1 MSFDLTKVLS
11 LALAILA
18 LATLTSASLGKEL
31 TAVILS
37 TSAPNEDKTLVRA
50 LNRELELAGYCV
62 RHITITHRGDLQDLH
77 RDNVDLLVL
86 SDSST
91 LPSMSIPAIESY
103 LRMGGHVIAL
113 NTPMWRNI
121 LISYNNQL
129 MNKHDYERLKANE
142 LPQHVV
148 FDFKDRDLSRWVES
162 NYPDDTAYY
171 EIVDDGP
178 AGNRAVHVVVGNQ
191 RGWNTFL
198 CPDLDNPFPVGNT
211 LTVFS
216 ARGSKR
222 THQLGVEWTEY
233 DGSRWIAVVPL
244 STEWRSYILKPEDFK
259 YWPSNPNRGGT
270 GDCFRPEN
278 ARRFSFGVMFSHTG
292 NVGGRHEY
300 WVGPVGTSQHNSEYE
315 EYIQAKDVPVLD
327 TLSPDYKV
335 FRVTNAVALKARSDQ
350 FLQPIKSV
358 TLPKLM
364 CSPHPRPRGAGF
376 AKGGFWRWVPLM
388 DAKTKTGDWCG
399 SPVGLFLH
407 FDGAYKGGIWASFG
421 IQDPDWYRTPVA
433 LRAIREI
440 ALRIRQGTF
449 LVDGG
454 TDHYTYFDG
463 QAIQLGLEV
472 VNLGSPTVQNVEGRV
487 RLLNLMTKQTVV
499 QREWHL
505 QLQYGERR
513 VRAHAWRPEQWPN
526 GGFLVIAELIKDG
539 KIIDRVSHEVHVWH
553 PRKEKRFVTIRGGDF
568 VLDGKR
574 WRPHG
579 VNYMPSSGIGT
590 EDKEYFEHWLCARSY
605 DPEVIERDLKHI
617 EAMGFNAVSI
627 FIDRRCMEAQNL
639 LDFLRRLERFGL
651 KANLSLRPSM
661 PMDFDHQWPLI
672 KPIIEHYRLAENDT
686 IFAYDLTWEPMW
698 GTHNDRKRWD
708 AQWEKWIIDQY
719 GSVENAEKD
728 WGFAVPRDTNGTVT
742 NPSTEQIESDGEW
755 RRMVS
760 AYRRFLDILLYK
772 EYSAARRLV
781 RSVDPNHF
789 VSFRMSNAGDPT
801 MRWEGRLAYDWPYLA
816 GAVDI
821 LEPEAYGRIGDWEW
835 VRAGWFQ
842 FEYARACAPHL
853 PMIWAEMGYNIW
865 QTAVNEPT
873 PESLDLQAR
882 FYEDFYR
889 MMISSAADGI
899 FFWWYPGG
907 FRVYENSDFG
917 IINPDGSDRPV
928 TKVVRKY
935 GHRFINGPDARPVD
949 YWIEID
955 RDKRADGIVGVYEEV
970 QQEFWKAVDSGYTP
984 GLRLTGTGLT
994 SIDCPK
1000 IAVGNAPWTGNNPHK
1015 YLDGVFDS
1023 AQLFDTQGNRTEVR
1037 NGDIIKV
1044 SSSECPKVTVTVTNL
1059 GMAEWVPPSEYTG
1072 NGTICLSVTS
1082 DSSLRHPLISYV
1094 KHLDTIC
1101 LERITLTLKPITQP
1115 LDIVLTLEADGL
1127 GVFGEK
1133 FRFKVAPLTQELK

>member
-1 MSFDLTKVLS
+1 MPFEGTKALLLAVVL
-11 LALAILA
+11 LALAIL
-18 LATLTSASLGKEL
+18 TSASLAKES
-31 TAVILS
+31 TSVILS
-37 TSAPNEDKTLVRA
+37 VGVPNEDTTFLKA
-50 LNRELELAGYCV
+50 LNHVLELAGYHV
-62 RHITITHRGDLQDLH
+62 RHVTVSQPSDLQGLDS
-77 RDNVDLLVL
+77 DNVDLLVL
-86 SDSST
+86 PDSST
-91 LPSMSIPAIESY
+91 LPSISIPTIEAY
-103 LRMGGHVIAL
+103 LRKGGHIIAL

-121 LISYNNQL
+121 LVSHDNHL
-129 MNKHDYERLKANE
+129 RNKHDYERLKANE
-142 LPQHVV
+142 LPEHVI
-148 FDFKDRDLSRWVES
+148 FDFKDDDLSGWVES
-162 NYPDDTAYY
+162 NYPDDTASY
-171 EIVDDGP
+171 EVVPDGP
-178 AGNRAVHVVVGNQ
+178 EGNRAVHAVIGNQ

-198 CPDLDNPFPVGNT
+198 SPDLNNPIPRGDT

-216 ARGSKR
+216 ARGGKR
-222 THQLGVEWTEY
+222 TRQLGVEWTEH

-259 YWPSNPNRGGT
+259 YWPSNPNRGGK

-278 ARRFSFGVMFSHTG
+278 ARRLSFGVMFSHTG
-292 NVGGRHEY
+292 NIGGRHEY
-300 WVGPVGTSQHNSEYE
+300 WVGPIGTSGKNPEYE
-315 EYIQAKDVPVLD
+315 EYLQAKDIPILD

-335 FRVTNAVALKARSDQ
+335 FHVTNAVALRPRSDQ
-350 FLQPIKSV
+350 FLHFLKSV

-376 AKGGFWRWVPLM
+376 AKGASWRWVPLM
-388 DAKTKTGDWCG
+388 DARTKTGDWCG
-399 SPVGLFLH
+399 SPVGLLLH
-407 FDGAYKGGIWASFG
+407 FDGPYKGGIWASFS
-421 IQDPDWYRTPVA
+421 IQDLNWYKSPAA
-433 LRAIREI
+433 LEAIREI
-440 ALRIRQGTF
+440 ALRIREGVF

-454 TDHYTYFDG
+454 ANYYTYFDG
-463 QAIQLGLEV
+463 QAIQLGLEAI
-472 VNLGSPTVQNVEGRV
+472 NLGSPVTQNIQGRV
-487 RLLNLMTKQTVV
+487 RLLNLVTKQMIV
-499 QREWHL
+499 QQQWQCRL
-505 QLQYGERR
+505 KYGERQI
-513 VRAHAWRPEQWPN
+513 HAYQWQPN
-526 GGFLVIAELIKDG
+526 HWPKGGFLVIAELIKDG
-539 KIIDRVSHEVHVWH
+539 RIIDRVSHEVHVWH
-553 PRKEKRFVTIRGGDF
+553 PKSEKRFVKIKDGEF
-568 VLDGKR
+568 VLDGRR

-579 VNYMPSSGIGT
+579 VNYMPSSGIAT

-605 DPEVIERDLKHI
+605 DPEVIQRDLKHI
-617 EAMGFNAVSI
+617 KDMGFNAVSV

-639 LDFLRRLERFGL
+639 LDFLRRLEKFGL

-661 PMDFDHQWPLI
+661 PMDFEHQWPLI
-672 KPIIEHYRLAENDT
+672 RPIIERYKLSENDT

-698 GTHNDRKRWD
+698 GTRNDRKRWD

-742 NPSTEQIESDGEW
+742 NPSAEQIERDGEW
-755 RRMVS
+755 RNMVS

-789 VSFRMSNAGDPT
+789 VSFRMSSAGDPT

-842 FEYARACAPHL
+842 FEYARACAPRL
-853 PMIWAEMGYNIW
+853 PMVWAEVGYNIW
-865 QTAVNEPT
+865 QTAVNQPT
-873 PESLDLQAR
+873 PESLYAQAR
-882 FYEDFYR
+882 FYKDFYR
-889 MMISSAADGI
+889 MMISSAADGV

-928 TKVVRKY
+928 TQVIRRH
-935 GHRFINGPDARPVD
+935 GPRFINGPDARPVD

-955 RDKRADGIVGVYEEV
+955 RDKRADGIVGIYEEV
-970 QQEFWKAVDSGYTP
+970 QQEFWKAVDNGYVP
-984 GLRLTGTGLT
+984 GLKLAGTGLT
-994 SIDCPK
+994 SVDCPEV
-1000 IAVGNAPWTGNNPHK
+1000 AVGNTPWTGNNPHK

-1023 AQLFDTQGNRTEVR
+1023 VELFDAQGNRIQVR
-1037 NGDIIKV
+1037 NGDVIKV
-1044 SSSECPKVTVTVTNL
+1044 SSSDCPKAILTVTNL

-1072 NGTICLSVTS
+1072 NGTVYLSVTS
-1082 DSSLRHPLISYV
+1082 DSSLRHPLTSRV

-1101 LERITLTLKPITQP
+1101 LEGITLTPKPITQP
-1115 LDIVLTLEADGL
+1115 LDIVVTLEADGL

-1133 FRFKVAPLTQELK
+1133 FRFKLVPSTSEIK